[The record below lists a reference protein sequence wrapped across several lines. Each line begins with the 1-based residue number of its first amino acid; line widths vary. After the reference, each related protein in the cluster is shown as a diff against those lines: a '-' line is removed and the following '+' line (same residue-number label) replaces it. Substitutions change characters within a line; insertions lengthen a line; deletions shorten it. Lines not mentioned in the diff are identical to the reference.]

1 MELLAA
7 LLGLDAGGLL
17 VDLGCGRGGP
27 GMWLA
32 QHSGANL
39 VGVDASV
46 VAIGDALQR
55 RPAFPRLA
63 SAYFQAANV
72 MATGLV
78 DDPPTRSCR
87 SMSSN
92 SSTIR
97 PPCSARRPGCSAGLL
112 VLTTW
117 EGHGDAPGRFPRD
130 LGRLIESVG
139 LKVATVIEQPSWLNR
154 QLDIYLAA
162 GAAATSSAGDPA
174 LSDLAE
180 EGRRWQD
187 WHDQTRRVVAVARL
201 PATAGR

>member
-1 MELLAA
+1 
-7 LLGLDAGGLL
+7 
-17 VDLGCGRGGP
+17 
-27 GMWLA
+27 MWLA

-78 DDPPTRSCR
+78 DGSADAVMSIDVLQLLDDPAALLGEA
-87 SMSSN
+87 
-92 SSTIR
+92 
-97 PPCSARRPGCSAGLL
+97 ARLLKPAGLL

-117 EGHGDAPGRFPRD
+117 EGHGDAPRRFPRD

-139 LKVATVIEQPSWLNR
+139 LKVATVIEQPSWLDR
-154 QLDIYLAA
+154 QLGIYLAA